1 MQTDAATSSSTVLKN
16 DGRRTTFGS
25 FGMCVVVP
33 NHSFGIWV
41 A

>member
-16 DGRRTTFGS
+16 DGRRTTFG
-25 FGMCVVVP
+25 MCVVVP